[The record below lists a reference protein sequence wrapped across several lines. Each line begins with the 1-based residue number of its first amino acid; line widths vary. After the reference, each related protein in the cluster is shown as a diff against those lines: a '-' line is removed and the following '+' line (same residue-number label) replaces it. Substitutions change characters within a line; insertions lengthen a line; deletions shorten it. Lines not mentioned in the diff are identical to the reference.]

1 MAKAYSGMR
10 RKSQLTEQELR
21 HPQAMTHE
29 TNPNI
34 PPGLQALPA
43 SPGSVISTDY
53 TPEDAIRQIQ
63 KIKPDFKRGD
73 VIPND
78 LADVIDRH
86 IKSHQEDIRRQVAE
100 EKRTVLPPGALPNQ
114 APLAMPQE
122 VTIESLPPAKQAEIR
137 GYIEEVTRKVK
148 QRDEIDKATV
158 GLPPEIANAY
168 REAARDPGPIKAAEA
183 PAAATK
189 PEPTAV
195 AAPAKELSTAAH
207 HCPQCGWDVHNADTA
222 AVSEEDKLRY
232 VTAVVSGKRFYK
244 DYSLF
249 GGRLRVTF
257 RTLLTREER
266 EIRDQIYRDMLGLLP
281 VVTELHLMQMSVQTQ
296 DYRMALS
303 IESFSNDSGTEDCPE
318 FGDLDFDTPKDEV
331 KTMHANVVEDLLKTD
346 IVTDAVRRAYGK
358 FAALQAWMLANASN
372 PEFF

>member
-10 RKSQLTEQELR
+10 RKSQLTDQELR

-34 PPGLQALPA
+34 PPGLQVLPA

-86 IKSHQEDIRRQVAE
+86 IKAYQEEVRRQVAE

-148 QRDEIDKATV
+148 QRDEIDKATA
-158 GLPPEIANAY
+158 GLPPDVAKAY
-168 REAARDPGPIKAAEA
+168 REAARDPGPIKPQESPAGVKAESPTP
-183 PAAATK
+183 PAEPKA
-189 PEPTAV
+189 ELPTA
-195 AAPAKELSTAAH
+195 PK
-207 HCPQCGWDVHNADTA
+207 HCPQCGWDIHNPDTA
-222 AVSEEDKLRY
+222 AVSDEDKLRY

-244 DYSLF
+244 DYALF

-257 RTLLTREER
+257 RTLLTKEER
-266 EIRDQIYRDMLGLLP
+266 AIRDQIYRDMLGLLP

-318 FGDLDFDTPKDEV
+318 FDDLDFEVKKDEV
-331 KTMHANVVEDLLKTD
+331 KTMHANIVEDLLKTD